1 MFTNLAM
8 INQLQIPSNPH
19 VPMVSIAQPGAAQIP
34 SGSSGFLK
42 GILGAPPR
50 SLPQEFMLDLMV
62 KHPKYSRQILDLW
75 AGISCG
81 VLGSYL
87 DSKKIFTN
95 YLELP
100 ICFCL
105 VYMVLNFW
113 YLSWGAGRWGSHT
126 YQENCFPQP
135 DFYHLDCF
143 PWWFCICCWCG
154 KPNAINHPYVW
165 GSWNW
170 VCPYFSCDVS
180 L

>member
-1 MFTNLAM
+1 MFLWFRS
-8 INQLQIPSNPH
+8 PSRGQH
-19 VPMVSIAQPGAAQIP
+19 KSHPGP
-34 SGSSGFLK
+34 PGFLREFWAPLPGPFHRNLCWTWWWSTPSTRGK
-42 GILGAPPR
+42 SWTSGLGFHMGCWEVIWIL
-50 SLPQEFMLDLMV
+50 
-62 KHPKYSRQILDLW
+62 
-75 AGISCG
+75 
-81 VLGSYL
+81 
-87 DSKKIFTN
+87 KKNTN